1 MNVIPPLTITDAMV
15 TSSSVVEVAPAA
27 YAGGST
33 YALNDTVSVAGTAGL
48 QAVYRSLQAGNIGH
62 TPASSPT
69 WWVSI
74 GNTYQAYSGA
84 TTYALADRAQ
94 SNTTHLIYE
103 SLAGGNVGNALTDT
117 TKWIEVGQTN
127 TRAMFDLLRST
138 ASTAPTQITVV
149 LTPGVRT
156 NSVALLGLVG
166 DSATITA
173 TSGGSP
179 VYSYTEDL
187 TTRASAGWYA
197 YYFGGFKYRT
207 AFAVFDIPPYSNIV
221 ITITVTAAT
230 GDVSIGACVLGMYEF
245 IGDVQYDA
253 VSDVLNFS
261 GVTRDFAGSVNTM
274 VQRRNV
280 PRTVQNIYLDKAL
293 VNSVR
298 YLRDALNATPAVW
311 AGIEDHGDGYFESLL
326 IVGFYKKFSIN
337 LSFPTKAVISLELE
351 EI

>member
-27 YAGGST
+27 YAGGTT
-33 YALNDTVSVAGTAGL
+33 YALNDTVSVAGVAGL
-48 QAVYRSLQAGNIGH
+48 QAVYPLIAGGQYRPH
-62 TPASSPT
+62 TSIFAYVVGEHREHVSSVFWGYNLRT
-69 WWVSI
+69 
-74 GNTYQAYSGA
+74 GRTCAEQH
-84 TTYALADRAQ
+84 
-94 SNTTHLIYE
+94 THLIYE

-117 TKWIEVGQTN
+117 TKWIEVGPTN

-138 ASTAPTQITVV
+138 ASTAPTEITVV

-173 TSGGSP
+173 TSGGVP

-207 AFAVFDIPPYSNIV
+207 AFAVFDIPPYTNIV

-230 GDVSIGACVLGMYEF
+230 GDVSLGACVLGMYEF

-261 GVTRDFAGSVNTM
+261 SVTRDFAGSTNTM

-280 PRTVQNIYLDKAL
+280 PRTVQNIYIDKAL